1 MTLSTEQLAE
11 LLAGIARSQQA
22 IIDAIESESGGWRNT
37 HLLPKLNTAANTRLA
52 TARLLDIPSRI
63 LLRSQGRQPMDIAT
77 IVRALE
83 AVGGGAEA
91 VTITP
96 TQAPNPVPVAS
107 QGAPSTSTATIAAG
121 AAVATAA
128 VGAVAVATAGSAP
141 DSGADDHLGGFFDN

>member
-52 TARLLDIPSRI
+52 TSRLLDIPSRI

-91 VTITP
+91 VTT

-107 QGAPSTSTATIAAG
+107 QAAPIASTATIAAV

-141 DSGADDHLGGFFDN
+141 DSREDDQLGNFFDN

>member
-91 VTITP
+91 VTV

-107 QGAPSTSTATIAAG
+107 QAAPSTSTATIAAG

-141 DSGADDHLGGFFDN
+141 ASGADDQLGNFFDN

>member
-52 TARLLDIPSRI
+52 TPRLLDIPSRI

-91 VTITP
+91 VTVTP

-107 QGAPSTSTATIAAG
+107 QGASTATIAAG

-141 DSGADDHLGGFFDN
+141 DSGADDQLGNFFDN